1 MARREKWKQPSMS
14 LEKFSHK
21 KSKHFGQVQ
30 YLIPNYDP
38 SSCEM
43 LMQHVQ
49 LSTKMF
55 LHPTFVNYSKFMNK
69 WGFKRNLFYCRM
81 KKNLLFLFLNP
92 LYLVMLKNTDLNNVL
107 LILQYKRHVST
118 RVIELKKCEICVVFI
133 FFICSYLFIYFLINS
148 LLSKNCKSL
157 VNIFRYT

>member
-1 MARREKWKQPSMS
+1 MIQVLVRCSCNTFSS
-14 LEKFSHK
+14 LKYEDVIAP
-21 KSKHFGQVQ
+21 HFRKLFEIYE
-30 YLIPNYDP
+30 YL
-38 SSCEM
+38 
-43 LMQHVQ
+43 
-49 LSTKMF
+49 
-55 LHPTFVNYSKFMNK
+55 

-148 LLSKNCKSL
+148 LLFKNCKSL
-157 VNIFRYT
+157 FNIFRYG